1 MKNEMRQLITIHQGD
16 ADTLTETVEGLTS
29 LEGYTAKL
37 YIVDSAGTEVDT
49 LDGTIEEL
57 VITYEIV
64 NESSKLYPVGSRDF
78 ETKIFDD
85 LDHVHTPSIGVFV
98 VEQAIEEDPS

>member
-1 MKNEMRQLITIHQGD
+1 MSQLLKIHQGD
-16 ADTLTETVEGLTS
+16 SDILTETIEGLTS

-37 YIVDSAGTEVDT
+37 YIAELDT
-49 LDGTIEEL
+49 IDGTIDGL

-64 NESSKLYPVGSRDF
+64 NESSKFYPVGSCEF

-85 LDHVHTPSIGVFV
+85 LDHVHTPSSGEFV
-98 VEQAIEEDPS
+98 VEEAIEEDPE

>member
-1 MKNEMRQLITIHQGD
+1 MSQLLKIHQGD
-16 ADTLTETVEGLTS
+16 STTLTETIEGLTS

-37 YIVDSAGTEVDT
+37 YIAELDT
-49 LDGTIEEL
+49 LDGTIDGL

-64 NESSKLYPVGSRDF
+64 NENSKLYPVGSYEF

-85 LDHVHTPSIGVFV
+85 DESDHVYTLSSGIFV
-98 VEQAIEEDPS
+98 VEQAIENDPS

>member
-1 MKNEMRQLITIHQGD
+1 MSQLLKIHQGD
-16 ADTLTETVEGLTS
+16 SDILTETVEGLTS

-37 YIVDSAGTEVDT
+37 YIAELDT
-49 LDGTIEEL
+49 LDGTIDGL

-64 NESSKLYPVGSRDF
+64 NESSKLYPLGSYDF

-85 LDHVHTPSIGVFV
+85 SDHVYTPNEGEFV
-98 VEQAIEEDPS
+98 VLKAIEEDPS